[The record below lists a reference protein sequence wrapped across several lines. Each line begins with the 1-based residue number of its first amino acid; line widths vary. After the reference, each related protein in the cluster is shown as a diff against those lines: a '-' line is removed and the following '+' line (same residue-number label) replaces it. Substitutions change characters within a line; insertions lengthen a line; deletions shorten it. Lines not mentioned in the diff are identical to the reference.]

1 MIRNDV
7 TGKDGRKWTVHSTFE
22 WRSPAT
28 SDDFEHDVSVGSA
41 AAIVLLIVVL
51 SLGVI
56 LIAWTPDDVVVPL
69 WVVMLVLLAI
79 LFFPTRWALRR
90 PWTVVAETGE
100 GSPDDPVEKWVGVV
114 RGVFAQ
120 RQQVNRVVRSIEID
134 SVPGI
139 EGPLQPVA

>member
-1 MIRNDV
+1 MIRNV
-7 TGKDGRKWTVHSTFE
+7 TGKDGREWTVHSTFE

-28 SDDFEHDVSVGSA
+28 SDDFEHDVSVGNI
-41 AAIVLLIVVL
+41 AAIMLLVVVVA
-51 SLGVI
+51 LGVS

-90 PWTVVAETGE
+90 PWTVVAETGD

-114 RGVFAQ
+114 RGVFTQ
-120 RQQVNRVVRSIEID
+120 RQQVNRVTRSILVD

>member
-1 MIRNDV
+1 MTRNV
-7 TGKDGRKWTVHSTFE
+7 TGKDGREWTVHSTFE

-51 SLGVI
+51 ALGVI

-90 PWTVVAETGE
+90 PWTVVAETGD

-114 RGVFAQ
+114 RGVFTQ
-120 RQQVNRVVRSIEID
+120 RQQVNRVARSILVD

>member
-1 MIRNDV
+1 MIRNV
-7 TGKDGRKWTVHSTFE
+7 TGKDGREWTVHSTFE

-28 SDDFEHDVSVGSA
+28 SDDFEHDVSVGNV
-41 AAIVLLIVVL
+41 AAIMLLVVVVA
-51 SLGVI
+51 LGVS

-69 WVVMLVLLAI
+69 WVIMLILLAI

-90 PWTVVAETGE
+90 PWTVVAETGD

-114 RGVFAQ
+114 RGVFTQ
-120 RQQVNRVVRSIEID
+120 RQQVNRVARSILVD